1 MCRFL
6 RLFAR
11 FGTGASPALK
21 SKWLNFGHLD
31 FKVLTRR
38 FLRLIAPYKACSKI
52 QFAHNSKLSRY
63 RISKPQKY
71 MCRKTHIF
79 SERTNCATPPKGG
92 ITHANS

>member
-1 MCRFL
+1 MLSLYSLFFSGKLGQSANRFL

-38 FLRLIAPYKACSKI
+38 FLRLIVPLENLLKDSVC
-52 QFAHNSKLSRY
+52 
-63 RISKPQKY
+63 PQ
-71 MCRKTHIF
+71 
-79 SERTNCATPPKGG
+79 
-92 ITHANS
+92 

>member
-11 FGTGASPALK
+11 FGTGASPALM

-38 FLRLIAPYKACSKI
+38 FLRLIAPLESLLKDSVC
-52 QFAHNSKLSRY
+52 
-63 RISKPQKY
+63 PQ
-71 MCRKTHIF
+71 
-79 SERTNCATPPKGG
+79 
-92 ITHANS
+92 

>member
-1 MCRFL
+1 MAGLWPFRLEVLMCRFL

-38 FLRLIAPYKACSKI
+38 FLRLIAPLENLLKDSVC
-52 QFAHNSKLSRY
+52 
-63 RISKPQKY
+63 PQ
-71 MCRKTHIF
+71 
-79 SERTNCATPPKGG
+79 
-92 ITHANS
+92 

>member
-11 FGTGASPALK
+11 FGTGASLALK

-38 FLRLIAPYKACSKI
+38 FLRLIAPLENLLKDSVC
-52 QFAHNSKLSRY
+52 
-63 RISKPQKY
+63 PQ
-71 MCRKTHIF
+71 
-79 SERTNCATPPKGG
+79 
-92 ITHANS
+92 